1 MRRDPSPTTDP
12 GGNVAL
18 TRAAQAGDIV
28 ALGLLLEAH
37 RPGMRAV
44 ALSILGPGP
53 DADDAVQN
61 AALTALRRIGDVR
74 DPAAVGAWLRMIV
87 RNACRSLLR
96 ASSRTVP
103 LDDLTRVAAG
113 PGPEEVLER
122 HALRDW
128 VWEALEELSPTL
140 RVPMVLRHFS
150 SRVTSYEEI
159 ARACAVPVG
168 TIRSR
173 LSQGRAK
180 LAEALAATAA
190 GAHSDAARRTSA
202 SWEDAHDTLAA
213 AERGDFRK
221 VLAERWSPAAALM
234 QGDTRLGGT
243 ETLLLGM
250 ECDLIAGVRQ
260 RPVHVAAGKGLTV
273 WEMDLIN
280 PPDDPEHCP
289 PAVAWIMT
297 LDGGRVERLRLFHQ
311 PRVPL
316 PPLPPLAAAA

>member
-1 MRRDPSPTTDP
+1 MRRDLSPVAEP
-12 GGNVAL
+12 GGDVAL
-18 TRAAQAGDIV
+18 TRAAQAGDVV
-28 ALGLLLEAH
+28 AMGLLLETH
-37 RPGMRAV
+37 QPGMRAV

-87 RNACRSLLR
+87 RNACRSFLR
-96 ASSRTVP
+96 TSSHTVP
-103 LDDLTRVAAG
+103 LDDLTRIAAG
-113 PGPEEVLER
+113 PGPEEILEG

-128 VWEALEELSPTL
+128 IWEAMEELSPTL
-140 RVPMVLRHFS
+140 RVPLVLRHFS

-202 SWEDAHDTLAA
+202 SWEEAHDTLAA
-213 AERGDFRK
+213 AERGDFGK
-221 VLAERWSPAAALM
+221 VLAERWSPGAALM
-234 QGDTRLGGT
+234 QGDIRLGGT
-243 ETLLLGM
+243 DTLLLGM
-250 ECDLIAGVRQ
+250 EADLTAGVRQ
-260 RPVHVAAGKGLTV
+260 RPVHVAAGKALTV

-280 PPDDPEHCP
+280 PPDNPDHCP

-297 LDGGRVERLRLFHQ
+297 LAAGRVERLRLYHQ
-311 PRVPL
+311 ARVPRS
-316 PPLPPLAAAA
+316 AMV